1 MTPKIMSG
9 NLVTLSPVDP
19 DKLEKGGIVLAHV
32 AGNDY
37 LHLVLAIRPGP
48 RFQIGNNH
56 GRING
61 WCGPKDIYG
70 ILTKVEP

>member
-1 MTPKIMSG
+1 
-9 NLVTLSPVDP
+9 
-19 DKLEKGGIVLAHV
+19 VLAHV